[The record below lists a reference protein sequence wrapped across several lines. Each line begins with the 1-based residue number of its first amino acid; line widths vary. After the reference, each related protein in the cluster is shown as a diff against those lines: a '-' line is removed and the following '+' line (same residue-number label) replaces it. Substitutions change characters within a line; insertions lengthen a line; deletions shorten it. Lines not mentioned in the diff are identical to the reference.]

1 MMVIN
6 GWLSES
12 HFGGSAIE
20 GSILKTES
28 QHKVTRTLFLNGRR
42 VTGTWGKKGGGS
54 RGRRKRV
61 GGEIET
67 QNIRLLALINA
78 FHTIDI

>member
-12 HFGGSAIE
+12 HFGGSAVE
-20 GSILKTES
+20 GSILKAES

-54 RGRRKRV
+54 RE
-61 GGEIET
+61 GERGLEGK
-67 QNIRLLALINA
+67 
-78 FHTIDI
+78 